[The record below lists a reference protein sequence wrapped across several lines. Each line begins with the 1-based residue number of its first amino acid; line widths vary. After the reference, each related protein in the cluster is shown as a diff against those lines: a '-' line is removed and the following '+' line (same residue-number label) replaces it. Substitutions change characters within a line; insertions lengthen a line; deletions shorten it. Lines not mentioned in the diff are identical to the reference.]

1 MGDSITIDGFTFT
14 ILPTILP
21 THPLPAKIINEHGRI
36 FVHLQSL
43 NNSDETIYDFW
54 VYSSTSE
61 LGMWRICLIN
71 GQDYYKGNPKLDY
84 VQTTLVH
91 LDLQHFINNHQGDYT
106 QMVGSPCEV
115 FTNLKSRDA
124 IRSTIDEPKRVIM
137 EEPFASFHRLIKCNE
152 YYARKPNSFNMF
164 ADSHVT
170 YNGKQV
176 LNDPQSLL
184 FEFSELLRIQYMIGE
199 IRHLYDYKN
208 IFEQRLNTTGHIGSV
223 TLHRRDLS
231 DESKTNDVILYY
243 YYVNQ
248 ICDITPPSAGI
259 NTWYEERR
267 RPGLKKSCDNT
278 PFVMPVLLTIPGVK
292 CNHFGLNEMYIPSGP
307 FICKMFDYSKQC
319 TRREVDTGACNST
332 YSLIGHRLQ
341 GVFPFNGI
349 VEAITSNLGSN
360 NPRKSPTTALRMGSI
375 SMSSNPKKTSA
386 PPPKASTKR
395 SHEPTHSPPKKTR
408 KTRKSPTPPS
418 R

>member
-1 MGDSITIDGFTFT
+1 MSDSIIIDGFTFR

-21 THPLPAKIINEHGRI
+21 THPLPAKIINEHGRR
-36 FVHLQSL
+36 FVHLQSH
-43 NNSDETIYDFW
+43 NNSDITICDFW

-115 FTNLKSRDA
+115 FTNRELRGA
-124 IRSTIDEPKRVIM
+124 IFSTIDNRERVIM

-152 YYARKPNSFNMF
+152 YYARIPNRFNMF
-164 ADSHVT
+164 ADRHVT

-184 FEFSELLRIQYMIGE
+184 FEFSELLRSQYTIGE
-199 IRHLYDYKN
+199 IRQLYDYEN

-223 TLHRRDLS
+223 TLHRS
-231 DESKTNDVILYY
+231 VQSGKSKTNTVILYY

-259 NTWYEERR
+259 NTWYDEWR

-278 PFVMPVLLTIPGVK
+278 PFVMPILLTIPGVK

-319 TRREVDTGACNST
+319 TRREVETGVCNST
-332 YSLIGHRLQ
+332 YSLIGHRLH
-341 GVFPFNGI
+341 GVFPFDRI
-349 VEAITSNLGSN
+349 VESETPIVKAITQFV
-360 NPRKSPTTALRMGSI
+360 SI
-375 SMSSNPKKTSA
+375 PMSEKLK
-386 PPPKASTKR
+386 KASTKR
-395 SHEPTHSPPKKTR
+395 SREPTHSPPKKTR